1 MTVGLV
7 EDTRVAAGDAAAAGF
22 RGRLRELLR
31 HKDRVQPAQ
40 TPEEVE
46 RERVARLEE
55 VRTQLEEARNLIEKG
70 WVQDAWFAIRDRQGR
85 LRPIGPFGFGL
96 LRRGDVA
103 GACLV
108 GAVVHATWTRRPG
121 VDATAA
127 APALDT
133 LWSSLQEVRGVS
145 GTPPVAVSR
154 DVRAAR
160 VRDLTRWNDRPGRSR
175 DEVLELL
182 DVAVS
187 RTILDAVKTPQRA

>member
-1 MTVGLV
+1 MAVGLV
-7 EDTRVAAGDAAAAGF
+7 EEARVATAAPVGF
-22 RGRLRELLR
+22 RVRLRELLR
-31 HKDRVQPAQ
+31 RTERVEPAR
-40 TPEEVE
+40 TTEEIE
-46 RERVARLEE
+46 RERIAALEE
-55 VRTQLEEARNLIEKG
+55 IRTQLEAAHALIEKG
-70 WVQDAWFAIRDRQGR
+70 WVQDAWFAVRDRQGR

-108 GAVVHATWTRRPG
+108 GAVVHATWTHRPG

-127 APALDT
+127 APALDM
-133 LWSSLQEVRGVS
+133 LWGSLQEIRGVTS
-145 GTPPVAVSR
+145 PAPAAVSR

-187 RTILDAVKTPQRA
+187 RTILDAVETPPRRA